1 MATRADAGARTSR
14 RCAGALLVALT
25 AVAAGAAEPPGY
37 GKVETFEPGKKY
49 TCIPTADRKGW
60 SCAETGKAPPAQSA
74 APPPA
79 ATPAPAPPPATPAA
93 RTGELPSYLTNA
105 AAASRA
111 PAAPSSHAPVA
122 PPAPIP
128 ARSAPQPATTRTV
141 AAPPPTAASAP
152 ARASAGGDFLDLPG
166 EQFVIELAHAE
177 RADGLATARAAFAP
191 SRGKVYELHLRQ
203 ND

>member
-79 ATPAPAPPPATPAA
+79 ATPAPAPAPPAA

-128 ARSAPQPATTRTV
+128 ARSAPQPATTRPV

-166 EQFVIELAHAE
+166 EQFRSEEH
-177 RADGLATARAAFAP
+177 T
-191 SRGKVYELHLRQ
+191 S
-203 ND
+203 